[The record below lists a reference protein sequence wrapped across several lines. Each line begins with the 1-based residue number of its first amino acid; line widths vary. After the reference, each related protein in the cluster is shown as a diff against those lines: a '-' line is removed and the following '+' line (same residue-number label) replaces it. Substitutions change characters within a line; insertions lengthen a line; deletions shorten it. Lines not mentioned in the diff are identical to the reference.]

1 MKQPDVAVGDTTSE
15 QYREGTR
22 AAELKGSVSRRTQV
36 LTVLAVVFIL
46 SAIALNTVL
55 AMRQTQEQNDAL
67 AALQASSR
75 VKHNLDA
82 LQQLLFDEHA
92 ELYTRVGTRPFYTRA
107 PYTFPLDQVTA
118 LTQEAREGCK
128 SRASCIGHLDE
139 LNRMVHTLSEQSEAL
154 AARVSLHPGSVKLSD
169 PALAELDAFFYS
181 VVAKVIEIRMEA
193 DAVVDATVSRAT
205 FDTKRTSS
213 VLLGSALSAS
223 LILVALLLR
232 NARSAQRLRLAW
244 RVADTARADLFRSK
258 QTLEYVLDHIPH
270 GIAWKDAEH
279 RYGGGNEVYARDA
292 GLNSRAELIG
302 LTDWALRWGDD
313 PRSVQIDDIQVMA
326 GSLGRKHFER
336 EVIAVDGS
344 KQWISETKLP
354 LIAEDGAVAG
364 VLTAYENITSRRQ
377 AELALRLQSRAL
389 DASVNGIVI
398 TEPRGDTHF
407 VLYANA
413 AFERITGYAKDEVV
427 GVGCDVL
434 FGIAG
439 EPKKW
444 DPVREALDQN
454 IEANVTLRC
463 LKKDGEPFWN
473 NVLVAPVRDGDG
485 RVTHHVGVMSDV
497 TALVNYQSELQ
508 HQAHYDGLTG
518 LPNRAALE
526 GRLNDA
532 IVRARDSGG
541 EVSVMF
547 LDLDRFKQVNDSLG
561 HRVGD
566 AVLAQMAERLRRVIR
581 SADLV
586 ARYGGDEFMVV
597 AERPS
602 GAQLGPMV
610 ARLLASMAEPLRVSE
625 QELYVEV
632 SIGISTFPHDGIDA
646 DTLIRNADA
655 AMYLAK
661 ESGRNGFQY
670 YRSELNRAAA
680 DKLTLSTK
688 LRRAVNAEALHID
701 YQPQID
707 MVTGRL
713 CGAEALLRWSDSE
726 LGNVAPAIF
735 IPLAEEIGLVSKL
748 GDWVLRAACSQARVW
763 LDEGLDCVRM
773 SVNVSP
779 LQLERSDLVKTVCE
793 ALDAARL
800 PASMLELEL
809 TEGALMRDP
818 DEVASVL
825 RDLRKLGVTIAID
838 DFGTGYSSLS
848 YLKRF
853 SIDRIKIDRA
863 FVHEIGNDTEYEAL
877 TLAVIA
883 MADALKFDVIAE
895 GVETDVQQRFLVEHG
910 CIKGQGFLF
919 SPAVSASRF
928 AELAAVQ
935 PALI

>member
-1 MKQPDVAVGDTTSE
+1 VKQPDVAVGETSK

-22 AAELKGSVSRRTQV
+22 TTELKGSVSRRTQA
-36 LTVLAVVFIL
+36 LTILAVVFIL
-46 SAIALNTVL
+46 SAIGLNTIL
-55 AMRQTQEQNDAL
+55 AMQQTQEQNGAL
-67 AALQASSR
+67 AALQGSNK

-82 LQQLLFDEHA
+82 LQQLLLEEHA

-107 PYTFPLDQVTA
+107 PYVFPSDQVAA
-118 LTQEAREGCK
+118 LTRAAREGCK
-128 SRASCIGHLDE
+128 SRASCVSHLDE
-139 LNRMVHTLSEQSEAL
+139 LDRMVHTLSEQSEAV
-154 AARVSLHPGSVKLSD
+154 ASRVLLRFGSVKLSD

-181 VVAKVIEIRMEA
+181 VVAKVIEIRVDA
-193 DAVVDATVSRAT
+193 DAAVDATVSRAT

-223 LILVALLLR
+223 LILVVLLLR

-244 RVADTARADLFRSK
+244 LVADKARADLFRSK

-279 RYGGGNEVYARDA
+279 RYGGGNEVYAHAA
-292 GLNSRAELIG
+292 GLNSRAELTG
-302 LTDWALRWGDD
+302 LTDWSLRWGDD
-313 PRSVQIDDIQVMA
+313 PQAVQAEDVQVMA
-326 GSLGRKHFER
+326 GALSKKHFER
-336 EVIAVDGS
+336 EIDAVDGS

-354 LIAEDGAVAG
+354 LVDQDGAVTG
-364 VLTAYENITSRRQ
+364 VLTAYENITARRH

-398 TEPRGDTHF
+398 TEPRDNTHV
-407 VLYANA
+407 VLYANS
-413 AFERITGYAKDEVV
+413 AFERMTGYAKDEVV
-427 GVGCDVL
+427 GVGCDIL

-439 EPKKW
+439 EPEKW
-444 DPVREALDQN
+444 DSVRDALDQSV
-454 IEANVTLRC
+454 EANVTLRC
-463 LKKDGEPFWN
+463 IKKDGELFWN
-473 NVLVAPVRDGDG
+473 NVLVAPVRDDDG

-497 TALVNYQSELQ
+497 TAIVNHQSELQ
-508 HQAHYDGLTG
+508 HQAHYDSLTG
-518 LPNRAALE
+518 LPNRAALDN
-526 GRLNDA
+526 RLNEA
-532 IVRARDSGG
+532 IVRARSSGG
-541 EVSVMF
+541 EVSVLF

-566 AVLAQMAERLRRVIR
+566 ALLAQMAERLRRVVR
-581 SADLV
+581 STDLV

-597 AERPS
+597 AERAN

-610 ARLLASMAEPLRVSE
+610 ARLLASMAEPLRIAE

-632 SIGISTFPHDGIDA
+632 SIGISTFPRDGIDA

-661 ESGRNGFQY
+661 ENGRNGYQF
-670 YRSELNRAAA
+670 YRSELNSAAT

-688 LRRAVNAEALHID
+688 LRRAVNAEALYVD
-701 YQPQID
+701 YQPQVD

-713 CGAEALLRWSDSE
+713 CGAEALLRWNDNE
-726 LGNVAPAIF
+726 LGNVAPAVF
-735 IPLAEEIGLVSKL
+735 IPLAEEIGLISKL
-748 GDWVLRAACSQARVW
+748 GDWVLRTACSQARIW
-763 LDEGLDCVRM
+763 LDEGLDCIRM

-793 ALDAARL
+793 ALNAARL

-818 DEVASVL
+818 GEVARVL
-825 RDLRKLGVTIAID
+825 RDLRKMGVTIAID

-853 SIDRIKIDRA
+853 SIDRIKSDRA
-863 FVHEIGNDTEYEAL
+863 FVQEIDNDTEYEAL

-895 GVETDVQQRFLVEHG
+895 GVETDEQRRFLVEHG

-919 SPAVSASRF
+919 SPAVSASQF
-928 AELAAVQ
+928 AELAAFQ
-935 PALI
+935 PALN